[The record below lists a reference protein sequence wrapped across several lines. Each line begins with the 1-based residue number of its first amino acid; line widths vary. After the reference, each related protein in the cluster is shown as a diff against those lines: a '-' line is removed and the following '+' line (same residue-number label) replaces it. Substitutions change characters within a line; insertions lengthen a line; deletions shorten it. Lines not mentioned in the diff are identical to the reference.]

1 MNPIWPV
8 VVGVVAG
15 IIAKLLTSGTGPGG
29 LLIKPLVGVAG
40 AFAGVYLLPRVGLN
54 VNSGEAQGMLAP
66 ALGAVLFLIIQH
78 LFTKTGLQ

>member
-1 MNPIWPV
+1 MNPVWPV
-8 VVGVVAG
+8 VFGVVAG

-54 VNSGEAQGMLAP
+54 VNSFEAQGMLAP
-66 ALGAVLFLIIQH
+66 ALGAVLFLVIQH

>member
-1 MNPIWPV
+1 MNPLWPI

-15 IIAKLLTSGTGPGG
+15 VVAKLLTSGTGPGG

-40 AFAGVYLLPRVGLN
+40 AFAGLYLLPSVGLN

-66 ALGAVLFLIIQH
+66 ALGAVLFLVIQH

>member
-1 MNPIWPV
+1 MNPVWPV

-54 VNSGEAQGMLAP
+54 LNIFEAQGMLAP
-66 ALGAVLFLIIQH
+66 ALRAVLFLVIQH